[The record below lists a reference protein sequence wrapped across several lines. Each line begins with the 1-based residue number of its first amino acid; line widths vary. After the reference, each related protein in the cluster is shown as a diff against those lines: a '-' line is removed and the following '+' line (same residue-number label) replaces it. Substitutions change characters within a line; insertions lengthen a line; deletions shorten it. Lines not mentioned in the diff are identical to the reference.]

1 MELILSKYLG
11 YCFGVNRAITTLFKT
26 IDEQPDRTCYTYG
39 PIIHNKRITD
49 QLTQRGVAV
58 IDDITRAEPGSL
70 VFIRT
75 HGVSCSVLQALTE
88 RGVEYMDL
96 TCPYVQKIH
105 NIAKS
110 ADRLLMVGDIHHP
123 EVIGILG
130 DAKGEYRAV
139 TTLEQLRTVLRGQ
152 PELSYTMVAQTTFN
166 MELWLDMKAYV
177 ESFRTVDGTLL
188 DDENFPV
195 SPVTICDTI
204 CHSTSDRQKEVE
216 EMATNCDYIVVI
228 GDKHSSNTKKLYEIA
243 SKYCPACYIEDVT
256 ELPHYLSEYKK
267 IGLATGAS
275 TPGSTIE
282 EVINTMM
289 NENNNVNLMEE
300 DIDFAAALEA
310 SLQLTRVGQR
320 VSGTIGVVGTNEV
333 QVELGGKHT
342 GFIPASE
349 FSEEELAA
357 LKAGDEVEAF
367 VMKVNDVE
375 GTVLLSKKKL
385 DSMKGFE
392 KLEAAKDNNEI
403 LTGTVSEVV
412 KGGLVVYVNAVR
424 VFVPASLASLRKDT
438 DLEAMKNQEVR
449 LRIIELENAGRRKRI
464 IGSIK
469 SVLKEEKD
477 AAQAKVWESIEVGKK
492 YDGVV
497 KSLASFGAFVDIGGV
512 DGLVHIT
519 DLAWTKIKH
528 PSEIVKEGDCIEVEV
543 KAFDPETRKISLTF
557 KKANEDPWAI
567 LPQKY
572 QVGDVIPVTVLK
584 LMPYGAFVS
593 VIPGIDGLVHIS
605 QIANHRVEKVGDAL
619 KVGDEV
625 EAKIIEIDYEA
636 KKVSLS
642 IKATLPEEEAT
653 EEVFAEAEAPVEAAV
668 VESEAEASA
677 EDGSVEE

>member
-1 MELILSKYLG
+1 MELVVSKYLG
-11 YCFGVNRAITTLFKT
+11 YCFGVNRAIETLFRT
-26 IDEQPDRTCYTYG
+26 IDEHPDRTYYTYG

-49 QLTQRGVAV
+49 QLAQRGVAV
-58 IDDITRAEPGSL
+58 IDDINDAVPGSL

-75 HGVSCSVLQALTE
+75 HGVSGSVMQALTD
-88 RGVEYMDL
+88 RGVEYVDL
-96 TCPYVQKIH
+96 TCPFVQKIH
-105 NIAKS
+105 NVAKAS
-110 ADRLLMVGDIHHP
+110 DRLLMIGDVRHP
-123 EVIGILG
+123 EVVGILG
-130 DAKGEYRAV
+130 DAKGEYRVADNLTSLKALLSEDPSV
-139 TTLEQLRTVLRGQ
+139 
-152 PELSYTMVAQTTFN
+152 SYTIVVQTTFN
-166 MELWLDMKAYV
+166 MELWLTMKNYMN
-177 ESFRTVDGTLL
+177 SFRIIDGKNVDQDGV
-188 DDENFPV
+188 PV
-195 SPVTICDTI
+195 SPVQICDTI
-204 CHSTSDRQKEVE
+204 CHSTYDRQKEVE
-216 EMATNCDYIVVI
+216 AMGKSCDYIVVI

-243 SKYCPACYIEDVT
+243 KTYCSACYIEDVT
-256 ELPHYLSEYKK
+256 ELPNFLSRYKK
-267 IGLATGAS
+267 IGLSTGAS

-282 EVINTMM
+282 EVINNMI
-289 NENNNVNLMEE
+289 NENNVNTMEE

-310 SLQLTRVGQR
+310 SLQVARVGQR
-320 VSGTIGVVGTNEV
+320 VSGTVGVVGTNEV

-385 DSMKGFE
+385 DSIKGFE
-392 KLEAAKDNNEI
+392 KLESAKENNEI
-403 LTGTVSEVV
+403 LTGKVAEVV
-412 KGGLVVYVNAVR
+412 KGGLVVFVNAVR

-438 DLEAMKNQEVR
+438 DLETMKDQEVR

-477 AAQAKVWESIEVGKK
+477 AAQAKIWDSIEVGKK

-528 PSEIVKEGDCIEVEV
+528 PSEIVKEGDNIEVEV

-567 LPQKY
+567 LPEKY
-572 QVGDVIPVTVLK
+572 EVGDVIPVTVLK

-605 QIANHRVEKVGDAL
+605 QIANHHVEKVGDAL
-619 KVGDEV
+619 KVGDAV
-625 EAKIIEIDYEA
+625 DAKIIEINYET
-636 KKVSLS
+636 KKISLS
-642 IKATLPEEEAT
+642 IKAALPEEDAA
-653 EEVFAEAEAPVEAAV
+653 EVDDQPAEDAV
-668 VESEAEASA
+668 VEE
-677 EDGSVEE
+677 

>member
-1 MELILSKYLG
+1 MEFVVSKYLG
-11 YCFGVNRAITTLFKT
+11 YCFGVNRAITTLFKI
-26 IDEQPDRTCYTYG
+26 IDEQPDRKCYTYG

-49 QLTQRGVAV
+49 QLSQRGVAV
-58 IDDITRAEPGSL
+58 IEDISLAEPGSL

-75 HGVSCSVLQALTE
+75 HGVSGSVLSSLRE
-88 RGVEYMDL
+88 RGVEYVDL

-105 NIAKS
+105 NVAKKS
-110 ADRLLMVGDIHHP
+110 DRLLMVGDIRHP
-123 EVIGILG
+123 EVVGILG

-139 TTLEQLRTVLRGQ
+139 TTPEQLRSLLREQ
-152 PELSYTMVAQTTFN
+152 PEVSYTMVAQTTFN
-166 MELWLDMKAYV
+166 MELWLEMKSYV
-177 ESFRTVDGTLL
+177 ESFRESNGRLL
-188 DDENFPV
+188 DKEGFPV
-195 SPVTICDTI
+195 SAVTVCETI

-216 EMATNCDYIVVI
+216 QMAKECDYIIVI

-243 SKYCPACYIEDVT
+243 SSRCPACYIEDAT
-256 ELPHYLSEYKK
+256 ELPQYLSEYKK

-282 EVINTMM
+282 EVINIMM
-289 NENNNVNLMEE
+289 NENNNVNFTEE

-310 SLQLTRVGQR
+310 SLQVTRVGQR
-320 VSGTIGVVGTNEV
+320 ITGTIGVVGTNEV

-349 FSEEELAA
+349 FTEEELAA

-367 VMKVNDVE
+367 VMKVSDIE

-385 DSMKGFE
+385 DSIKGFE

-403 LTGTVSEVV
+403 LTGTVAEVV

-438 DLEAMKNQEVR
+438 DLESMKNQEVR

-512 DGLVHIT
+512 DGLVHVT

-557 KKANEDPWAI
+557 KKANEDPWTI

-572 QVGDVIPVTVLK
+572 EVGDVIPVTVLK

-605 QIANHRVEKVGDAL
+605 QIANQRVEKAGDVL

-625 EAKIIEIDYEA
+625 DAKIIEINYET
-636 KKVSLS
+636 KKISLS
-642 IKATLPEEEAT
+642 IKAALPEED
-653 EEVFAEAEAPVEAAV
+653 VVAEDADAETPVE
-668 VESEAEASA
+668 
-677 EDGSVEE
+677 DGAVEE

>member
-1 MELILSKYLG
+1 MELIVSKYLG

-26 IDEQPDRTCYTYG
+26 IDEQPNRKCYTYG

-49 QLTQRGVAV
+49 QLAQRGVAV
-58 IDDITRAEPGSL
+58 VDDITLPEPGSL

-75 HGVSCSVLQALTE
+75 HGVSGSVLRSLQD
-88 RGVEYMDL
+88 RGVEYVDL

-105 NIAKS
+105 NVAKS
-110 ADRLLMVGDIHHP
+110 ADRLLMVGDIRHP

-130 DAKGEYRAV
+130 DAKGDYRAV
-139 TTLEQLRTVLRGQ
+139 TTVEELRSVLREQ
-152 PELSYTMVAQTTFN
+152 PEVSYTMVAQTTFN
-166 MELWLDMKAYV
+166 MELWQEMKSYV
-177 ESFRTVDGTLL
+177 ESFRRVDGQML
-188 DDENFPV
+188 DPENHPV
-195 SPVTICDTI
+195 SSVTVCDTI
-204 CHSTSDRQKEVE
+204 CHSTYDRQKEVE
-216 EMATNCDYIVVI
+216 EMAKNCDYIVVI

-243 SKYCPACYIEDVT
+243 KNHCSACYIEDVT
-256 ELPHYLSEYKK
+256 ELPHYLSRYKK
-267 IGLATGAS
+267 IGLSTGAS

-289 NENNNVNLMEE
+289 NENNNVNLTEE

-310 SLQLTRVGQR
+310 SLQVARVGQR

-342 GFIPASE
+342 GIIPASE
-349 FSEEELAA
+349 YSEEELAA

-367 VMKVNDVE
+367 VMKVNEVE

-385 DSMKGFE
+385 DSVKGFE

-438 DLEAMKNQEVR
+438 DLESMKDQEVR

-557 KKANEDPWAI
+557 KKANEDPWTL

-572 QVGDVIPVTVLK
+572 EVGDVIPVTVLK

-605 QIANHRVEKVGDAL
+605 QIANHRVEKVGDVL
-619 KVGDEV
+619 KVGDAV
-625 EAKIIEIDYEA
+625 DAKIIEIDYET
-636 KKVSLS
+636 KKISLS
-642 IKATLPEEEAT
+642 IKAALPEEEEVAV
-653 EEVFAEAEAPVEAAV
+653 EEAEAEAP
-668 VESEAEASA
+668 A
-677 EDGSVEE
+677 EDGAVEE